1 MPGGV
6 EQAQTQICFRGALQ
20 DVTVGFFQDEMFS
33 SLQLHLGIRKSSC
46 TAGYRTSSSWFAC
59 CDIQIQSQ
67 GTRDM
72 RQPHPFSPAPHNTL
86 SKATLSLT
94 QTSSGTKEQCSCA
107 YNSLLQ

>member
-59 CDIQIQSQ
+59 CDIPDPVSAHQ
-67 GTRDM
+67 GHEATT
-72 RQPHPFSPAPHNTL
+72 PLLTCSP
-86 SKATLSLT
+86 
-94 QTSSGTKEQCSCA
+94 
-107 YNSLLQ
+107 